1 MEIGCSY
8 VRCHLFDGDGNLD
21 PGRREKGGWGGG
33 GGGGGGGG
41 AAEEAG
47 PREKRVCVE
56 GKD

>member
-8 VRCHLFDGDGNLD
+8 VRCHLFDGDGDLD
-21 PGRREKGGWGGG
+21 PGLREKGGWGGG
-33 GGGGGGGG
+33 GWVG

-47 PREKRVCVE
+47 PREKGVGVGVE